1 MALIQALPECKSDNL
16 IVGSFVTVNKPGK
29 NEPFRIPATVA
40 EPNSLDVSNSS
51 DVLIPDCTP
60 EGTYLISVSGLP
72 KFDERVEHEKQV
84 AKAVRTNVRFRMY
97 KVHKAG
103 NQLELEDLHLSEN
116 ENAGNNTFVG
126 IAEEELMPVLT
137 VTSAIYSEKV
147 DIKKRLDHVFPAV
160 EIGNELKPPV
170 FTATQTNPIPKA
182 HNLIRVGSEH
192 PNVVMGLLTPA
203 QLQKYRT
210 SLSSK

>member
-1 MALIQALPECKSDNL
+1 MALIQTLPECKSDNL
-16 IVGSFVTVNKPGK
+16 IVGSFMTVNKPGK

-103 NQLELEDLHLSEN
+103 NQFVLEDLHLAES

-126 IAEEELMPVLT
+126 IAEAELIPVLS
-137 VTSAIYSEKV
+137 VTSNHSGKG
-147 DIKKRLDHVFPAV
+147 DISKRLDQIFPTV
-160 EIGNELKPPV
+160 KVGNELKPPV
-170 FTATQTNPIPKA
+170 FPATELDPIPKA

-192 PNVVMGLLTPA
+192 PNVVMGSLTPA
-203 QLQKYRT
+203 QLLKYRT
-210 SLSSK
+210 SLSSR